1 MKTIS
6 ISEAKSHLG
15 KIADEVL
22 RGETVLIV
30 RKSELLIL
38 HKYQLP
44 EPIPI
49 RPIGYFDEEDTPD
62 EIALMNLAASEAPQ
76 VLLP

>member
-1 MKTIS
+1 MKTVS

-22 RGETVLIV
+22 QGETVLIV

-38 HKYQLP
+38 RKYQLP
-44 EPIPI
+44 EPIPV
-49 RPIGYFDEEDTPD
+49 RPIGYFDEEDTPE
-62 EIALMNLAASEAPQ
+62 EIALLNLAASEAPQ
-76 VLLP
+76 TVLP